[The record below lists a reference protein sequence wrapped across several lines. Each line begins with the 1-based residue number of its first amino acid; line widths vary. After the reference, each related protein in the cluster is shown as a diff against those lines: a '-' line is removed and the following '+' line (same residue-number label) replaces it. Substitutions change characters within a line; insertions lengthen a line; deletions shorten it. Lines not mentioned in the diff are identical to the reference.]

1 MERTDHKF
9 NYEGQLPQIDSNTL
23 INSLFN
29 MTAAVQEINSEL
41 SKESNI
47 KTTTRIRINAFS
59 AGSFLVHLELLWD
72 IAKDLLPP
80 AAFVDAQI
88 NIHTIIKLLIEF
100 IKSKLFLKGGK
111 PKEIHKSGKE
121 VTITDTKPFCIRVHT
136 LCKFFTYWFHAVHSA
151 GFCH

>member
-1 MERTDHKF
+1 MERADYKS

-29 MTAAVQEINSEL
+29 ITAAIQEINSEL

-47 KTTTRIRINAFS
+47 KTTIQIRINAFS
-59 AGSFLVHLELLWD
+59 AGSFLLHLELLRD
-72 IAKDLLPP
+72 IAKDVLPP
-80 AAFVDAQI
+80 AAFVGAQI
-88 NIHTIIKLLIEF
+88 NIHTIIKVLIEF
-100 IKSKLFLKGGK
+100 IKLKLFLKGGK

-121 VTITDTKPFCIRVHT
+121 VTITDTKQFCIRVHT
-136 LCKFFTYWFHAVHSA
+136 LCRFFPYWFHAVYSA